1 MKDQFSSVVDLDAER
16 VNELARNFW
25 YSAILRAAIKLDVF
39 SLLEG
44 VSLTSQEVASGID
57 ASPRY
62 TQSFLNCCV
71 VLDLL
76 DSDDD
81 KYTNSSLTSRFLV
94 KNKPAYVGG
103 HALHHT
109 NTWASWAGWTR

>member
-1 MKDQFSSVVDLDAER
+1 MTDQSGSLVDLDAER

-62 TQSFLNCCV
+62 TRSFLDCCV

-76 DSDDD
+76 DSDDA

-94 KNKPAYVGG
+94 KIN
-103 HALHHT
+103 LH
-109 NTWASWAGWTR
+109 TWGTTPFTIPILGPRGAGLKR